1 MKTRVS
7 TSLLIAIATI
17 LFFLVCAAIAQEP
30 KPRREAKIF
39 SCPAPSAP
47 DASEWKCERIL
58 IRAAKILKKNPDA
71 TLVMVGGDDSDGEYL
86 TSLGIDPKRIT
97 EKPSSGRLVLI
108 VRFAPKPI
116 WNEKTKAWSCPAGYD
131 VYASEA
137 QAVASK
143 SFVHCVK

>member
-30 KPRREAKIF
+30 KPGREAKIF

-47 DASEWKCERIL
+47 DASEAKCERI
-58 IRAAKILKKNPDA
+58 IRAAAKILKQHPEANI
-71 TLVMVGGDDSDGEYL
+71 VMIGADDSDGEL
-86 TSLGIDPKRIT
+86 LVSLGVDPKRIT
-97 EKPSSGRLVLI
+97 SRPSSGRLVLV

-116 WNEKTKAWSCPAGYD
+116 WDKDRK
-131 VYASEA
+131 
-137 QAVASK
+137 
-143 SFVHCVK
+143 

>member
-1 MKTRVS
+1 MKTKII
-7 TSLLIAIATI
+7 IAISTI
-17 LFFLVCAAIAQEP
+17 LLFLSAAGFGQEMGYGEGHEGR
-30 KPRREAKIF
+30 PRFLLCKQHNGEKAREAKIL

-86 TSLGIDPKRIT
+86 TSLGIDPKRIS

-108 VRFAPKPI
+108 IRFAPKPN
-116 WNEKTKAWSCPAGYD
+116 WDKDK
-131 VYASEA
+131 
-137 QAVASK
+137 K
-143 SFVHCVK
+143 